1 MPTTTSDDISSHT
14 TIATLGDYQAAA
26 LRTASPA
33 SLATPDTA
41 LTNAAL
47 GLCGEAGEFAELVK
61 KHLFHGHPIDQDK
74 MVKEIGDV
82 LWYVAFA
89 ARAVGV
95 SLDEVAER
103 NVAKLR
109 ARYPEQ
115 FETHLST
122 GKDES
127 RE

>member
-1 MPTTTSDDISSHT
+1 
-14 TIATLGDYQAAA
+14 
-26 LRTASPA
+26 
-33 SLATPDTA
+33 
-41 LTNAAL
+41 
-47 GLCGEAGEFAELVK
+47 LVK
-61 KHLFHGHPIDQDK
+61 KHLFHGHPIDHDK